1 MNAFE
6 LYNPVK
12 LVLGEHKIETVSK
25 YIPEGSRVLITY
37 GGGSIKKNG
46 VYDKVMT
53 ALESHSVFEFGGI
66 EPNPCYET
74 LMRAVLLARK
84 HQVNFILAV
93 GGGSVIDGTKFI
105 ASAIHYSNEAW
116 DIIKSGGR
124 AITDVVPFGTVLTLP
139 ATGSEMNSG
148 SVITRKETSEKL
160 VFKHPLCFPKF
171 SVLDPIVVA
180 SLPQRQIAN
189 GIVDAFVHV
198 LEQYLTFSE
207 TSSPIQDGFSE
218 TILKTLISEGTK
230 VFNNPKDTE
239 AVKNFM
245 FSATM
250 ALNGLI
256 GCGVPQDWSTHMIG
270 HELTALF
277 GIDHARTL
285 AVVLPNVWRVTFDA
299 KKKKLAQYAENV
311 WQLTGDEDTL
321 ALRAIEKTELFFQ
334 SLGVDTELEQTVLE
348 DERILEI
355 PKRMKE
361 RQWKLGE
368 QQDIDFRKVEE
379 VLRMRRADFL

>member
-12 LVLGEHKIETVSK
+12 LVLGEHKIETIAK
-25 YIPEGSRVLITY
+25 YIPKGSRVLMTY
-37 GGGSIKKNG
+37 GGGSIKQNG
-46 VYDKVMT
+46 IYDKIVT
-53 ALESHSVFEFGGI
+53 ALKDYQLIEFGGI
-66 EPNPCYET
+66 EPNPRYET
-74 LMRAVLLARK
+74 LMQGVLLARQ
-84 HQVNFILAV
+84 HQLNFILAV

-105 ASAIHYSNEAW
+105 AAAVQYPNEAW

-124 AITDVVPFGTVLTLP
+124 VITEVLPFGSVLTLP

-148 SVITRKETSEKL
+148 SVITRQETSEKL
-160 VFKHPLCFPKF
+160 VFKHPLCFPRF
-171 SVLDPIVVA
+171 SILDPAVVA
-180 SLPQRQIAN
+180 SLPKRQIAN

-207 TSSPIQDGFSE
+207 NSAPIQDGFSE
-218 TILKTLISEGTK
+218 TILKTLISEGGK
-230 VFNNPKDTE
+230 VFNNPKDIE

-245 FSATM
+245 FSTSM

-256 GCGVPQDWSTHMIG
+256 GSGVPQDWSTHMIG

-285 AVVLPNVWRVTFDA
+285 AMILPNIWRVNFDA
-299 KKKKLAQYAENV
+299 KKKKLAQYAEKV
-311 WQLTGDEDTL
+311 WQLSGDEDTL

-334 SLGVDTELEQTVLE
+334 SLGVKTELNQTILE
-348 DERILEI
+348 DKRVLEI
-355 PKRMKE
+355 PKRMQE
-361 RQWKLGE
+361 RAWKLGE
-368 QQDIDFRKVEE
+368 QQDIDFRKVEDI
-379 VLRMRRADFL
+379 LKL